1 MSLTIAVLIASLAAY
16 AVGSVPSAFLAAKFT
31 LGIDIRQQGSGN
43 VGATNVARVLG
54 AKWGILVLLLDCLKG
69 LLPVLLLPPLLLAG
83 ESPEIGQMQV
93 ASGLAAV
100 LGHIFPCWLGFR
112 GGKGV
117 ATALGVGIIIGPIA
131 TMWALAVFAISF
143 LASRIVALASMLAA
157 IVFAV
162 AELWWLQPNPFSHEN
177 WSRAAFSLFVPLL
190 ILVRHRTNLARLMH
204 GEESQFC
211 TAETAHKVQNSNTS
225 GEQNS
230 NVQTP
235 LDG

>member
-1 MSLTIAVLIASLAAY
+1 M
-16 AVGSVPSAFLAAKFT
+16 
-31 LGIDIRQQGSGN
+31 
-43 VGATNVARVLG
+43 
-54 AKWGILVLLLDCLKG
+54 
-69 LLPVLLLPPLLLAG
+69 LLLPPLLLAE
-83 ESPEIGQMQV
+83 ESPEIGQVQV
-93 ASGLAAV
+93 ASGLTAV

-117 ATALGVGIIIGPIA
+117 ATALGVGMIIGPIA

-157 IVFAV
+157 IAFAV
-162 AELWWLQPNPFSHEN
+162 AELWWLLQPNPFSHEN
-177 WSRAAFSLFVPLL
+177 WSQAAFSLFVPLL
-190 ILVRHRTNLARLMH
+190 ILVRHRTNLARLVH

-211 TAETAHKVQNSNTS
+211 TADTARKAQDSNTT